1 MTAMTKSP
9 GAFVEKSDDAR
20 GRLAAVTGTGW
31 IVLGAAAWIYARMKG
46 IPEWT
51 ALPVTAAFL
60 IEFPFYLFPGFEA
73 SRGWLAGF
81 SKPRAAWILTASA
94 IAPWLVYSLA
104 TGEARATHFAVLLL
118 IAFLV
123 SFWYVVLPA
132 RPLVDALFLIA
143 LGAIYLSKSFDWVYV
158 SPIPKQALSP
168 LGHAMLIRTGALA
181 ILIIRGNA
189 NAEFRFLPNRS
200 EWMTGLRYFALA
212 LPVAGLAYWA
222 LGLLHL
228 RAHPLNVL
236 QALGTFL
243 GVLWFVALSE
253 EFFFRGLL
261 QQWLEG
267 WTHNTTTALITA
279 SVIFGSA
286 HLGFHRIFP
295 NWRWAIVAAILGLFL
310 GLAWRSARSVQASM
324 VTHALIVTVWRVFLQ

>member
-1 MTAMTKSP
+1 
-9 GAFVEKSDDAR
+9 
-20 GRLAAVTGTGW
+20 
-31 IVLGAAAWIYARMKG
+31 MKG
-46 IPEWT
+46 IPEWA

-73 SRGWLAGF
+73 SREWLAGF
-81 SKPRAAWILTASA
+81 GKPRVAWILTASA

-104 TGEARATHFAVLLL
+104 TGEASAAHFAVLLM
-118 IAFLV
+118 IALVV
-123 SFWYVVLPA
+123 SFWYIVLPA
-132 RPLVDALFLIA
+132 APLVDVAFLIA
-143 LGAIYLSKSFDWVYV
+143 LGTIYLSKSFDWIYV
-158 SPIPKQALSP
+158 SPIPKQPLSP

-189 NAEFRFLPNRS
+189 NAEFRFLPNRT
-200 EWMTGLRYFALA
+200 EWMTGLRYFVVT
-212 LPVAGLAYWA
+212 LPVVGVVYWA
-222 LGLLHL
+222 LGLISL

-243 GVLWFVALSE
+243 GVLWVVALSE

-261 QQWLEG
+261 QQWLER
-267 WTHNTTTALITA
+267 WTGNAAAALITA

-295 NWRWAIVAAILGLFL
+295 NWRWAIVAGILGVFL
-310 GLAWRSARSVQASM
+310 GLTWRSARSVQASM
-324 VTHALIVTVWRVFLQ
+324 VTHAMIVTVWRVFLQ

>member
-9 GAFVEKSDDAR
+9 GRDGQV
-20 GRLAAVTGTGW
+20 RLAVVTGAGW
-31 IVLGAAAWIYARMKG
+31 IVLSLAAWIYARMKG

-73 SRGWLAGF
+73 SREWLAGF
-81 SKPRAAWILTASA
+81 GKPLAAWILTASA
-94 IAPWLVYSLA
+94 IVPWLVYSLA
-104 TGEARATHFAVLLL
+104 TKEASATHFAVLLL
-118 IAFLV
+118 ITLLV

-132 RPLVDALFLIA
+132 APLVDALFLIA
-143 LGAIYLSKSFDWVYV
+143 LGAIYLSKSFDWIYV

-181 ILIIRGNA
+181 ILILRGNA
-189 NAEFRFLPNRS
+189 NAEFRFLPDRS
-200 EWMTGLRYFALA
+200 EWVTGLRYFAVA
-212 LPVAGLAYWA
+212 LPVAGLVYSA
-222 LGLLHL
+222 LGLFQL

-236 QALGTFL
+236 QAVGTFL

-261 QQWLEG
+261 EQWLES
-267 WTHNTTTALITA
+267 WTGSAAAALITA

-295 NWRWAIVAAILGLFL
+295 NWRWAIVAGILGVFL
-310 GLAWRSARSVQASM
+310 GLAWRNARSVQASM
-324 VTHALIVTVWRVFLQ
+324 VTHALIVTVWKVFLQ

>member
-9 GAFVEKSDDAR
+9 GVFVEKSDDAR
-20 GRLAAVTGTGW
+20 VRLAAVTGAGW

-73 SRGWLAGF
+73 SREWLAGF

-94 IAPWLVYSLA
+94 ITPWLVYSLA
-104 TGEARATHFAVLLL
+104 TGEARAAHFAVLLL
-118 IAFLV
+118 IVLVV

-132 RPLVDALFLIA
+132 APLVDALFLIA
-143 LGAIYLSKSFDWVYV
+143 LGAIYLSKSFDWIYA

-181 ILIIRGNA
+181 ILILRGNA

-200 EWMTGLRYFALA
+200 EWMTGLGYFAVA

-222 LGLLHL
+222 LGLFHL

-236 QALGTFL
+236 QAMGTFL

-267 WTHNTTTALITA
+267 WTGSAAAALITA

-295 NWRWAIVAAILGLFL
+295 NWRWAIVAGILGVFL
-310 GLAWRSARSVQASM
+310 GLAWRRARSVQASM
-324 VTHALIVTVWRVFLQ
+324 VTHALIVTVWKVFLQ

>member
-9 GAFVEKSDDAR
+9 GVFVEKSDDAR
-20 GRLAAVTGTGW
+20 VRLAAVTGAGW
-31 IVLGAAAWIYARMKG
+31 IVLGLAAWIYARMKG

-51 ALPVTAAFL
+51 ALPVAAAFL

-73 SRGWLAGF
+73 SREWLAGF
-81 SKPRAAWILTASA
+81 SKPRAASILTASA

-104 TGEARATHFAVLLL
+104 TGEAGATQFAVLLL
-118 IAFLV
+118 IALVV

-132 RPLVDALFLIA
+132 TPLVDALFLIA
-143 LGAIYLSKSFDWVYV
+143 LGAIYLSKSFDWIYA

-181 ILIIRGNA
+181 ILILRGNA
-189 NAEFRFLPNRS
+189 NAEFRFMPNRS
-200 EWMTGLRYFALA
+200 EWMTGLSYFAVA

-222 LGLLHL
+222 LGLFQL

-236 QALGTFL
+236 QALGVFL

-261 QQWLEG
+261 QQWLER
-267 WTHNTTTALITA
+267 WTGNASAALIAA

-295 NWRWAIVAAILGLFL
+295 NWRWAIVATILGVFL
-310 GLAWRSARSVQASM
+310 GLAWRKARSVQASM
-324 VTHALIVTVWRVFLQ
+324 VTHALIVTVWKVFLQ

>member
-1 MTAMTKSP
+1 
-9 GAFVEKSDDAR
+9 
-20 GRLAAVTGTGW
+20 
-31 IVLGAAAWIYARMKG
+31 MKG
-46 IPEWT
+46 IPEWA

-73 SRGWLAGF
+73 SREWLAGF
-81 SKPRAAWILTASA
+81 SKHRAAWILTASA

-104 TGEARATHFAVLLL
+104 TGEASAAHFAVLLM
-118 IAFLV
+118 IALVV
-123 SFWYVVLPA
+123 SFWYIVLPA
-132 RPLVDALFLIA
+132 APLVDVAFLIA
-143 LGAIYLSKSFDWVYV
+143 LGTIYLSKSFDWIYV
-158 SPIPKQALSP
+158 SPIPKQPLSP

-189 NAEFRFLPNRS
+189 NAEFRFLPNRT
-200 EWMTGLRYFALA
+200 EWMTGLRYFVVT
-212 LPVAGLAYWA
+212 LPVVGLVYWA
-222 LGLLHL
+222 LGLISL

-243 GVLWFVALSE
+243 GVLWVVALSE

-261 QQWLEG
+261 QQWLER
-267 WTHNTTTALITA
+267 WTGNAAAALITA

-295 NWRWAIVAAILGLFL
+295 NWRWAIVAGILGVFL

-324 VTHALIVTVWRVFLQ
+324 VTHAMIVTVWRVFLQ

>member
-9 GAFVEKSDDAR
+9 GV
-20 GRLAAVTGTGW
+20 RLAAVTGAGW

-51 ALPVTAAFL
+51 ALPVAAAFL
-60 IEFPFYLFPGFEA
+60 TEFPFYLFPGFEA
-73 SRGWLAGF
+73 SREWFAGF

-94 IAPWLVYSLA
+94 IAPWLVYSLP

-118 IAFLV
+118 IALIV

-132 RPLVDALFLIA
+132 APLVDALFLVA
-143 LGAIYLSKSFDWVYV
+143 LGGIYLSKSFDWIYA

-181 ILIIRGNA
+181 ILILRGNA
-189 NAEFRFLPNRS
+189 KAVFRFLPNRS
-200 EWMTGLRYFALA
+200 EWMTGLRYFAMT
-212 LPVAGLAYWA
+212 LPVVGLAYWA
-222 LGLLHL
+222 LGLVQL
-228 RAHPLNVL
+228 RAHPLSVL

-267 WTHNTTTALITA
+267 WTGNATAALITG

-295 NWRWAIVAAILGLFL
+295 NWRWAIVAGILGVFL
-310 GLAWRSARSVQASM
+310 GLCWRSARSVQASM

>member
-1 MTAMTKSP
+1 
-9 GAFVEKSDDAR
+9 
-20 GRLAAVTGTGW
+20 
-31 IVLGAAAWIYARMKG
+31 MKG

-60 IEFPFYLFPGFEA
+60 IEFSFYLFPGFEA
-73 SRGWLAGF
+73 SREWLAGF
-81 SKPRAAWILTASA
+81 DKPRAAWILTASA

-104 TGEARATHFAVLLL
+104 TGEARATHFALLL
-118 IAFLV
+118 VIVLVV

-132 RPLVDALFLIA
+132 APVVDALFLIA
-143 LGAIYLSKSFDWVYV
+143 LGAVYLSKAFDWIYA
-158 SPIPKQALSP
+158 SPIPKQPLSP

-181 ILIIRGNA
+181 ILIFRGKA
-189 NAEFRFLPNRS
+189 NAEFRFLPTGAES
-200 EWMTGLRYFALA
+200 MTGLRCFVVT
-212 LPVAGLAYWA
+212 LPVVGAVYWA
-222 LGLLHL
+222 LGLIQF
-228 RAHPLNVL
+228 RAHPLSVL
-236 QALGTFL
+236 QALGTFF
-243 GVLWFVALSE
+243 VILWVVALSE

-267 WTHNTTTALITA
+267 WTGSAAAALITA

-295 NWRWAIVAAILGLFL
+295 NWRWAIVAGVLGMFL

-324 VTHALIVTVWRVFLQ
+324 VTHALIVTVWRVFLK